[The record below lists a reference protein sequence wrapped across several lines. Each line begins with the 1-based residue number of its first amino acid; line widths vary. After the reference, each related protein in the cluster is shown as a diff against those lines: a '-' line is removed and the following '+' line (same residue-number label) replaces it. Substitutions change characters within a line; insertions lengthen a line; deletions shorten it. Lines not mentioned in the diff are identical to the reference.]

1 MGLNLLM
8 VAGSAIAAALR
19 FIGGILYRPD
29 EEGERTSIWSVRRR
43 DAQLFFTMT
52 FAFWAI
58 AASSLACVQY
68 QPDAPELLWQIAPP
82 LADGE
87 TPTVYTLVERFGKTV
102 VGLAA
107 AAMFLTPILITT
119 GRCLMAIAKFINEKL
134 LVPRVNKIVEP
145 HLNRKLA
152 EIDEAAAES
161 RAESL
166 AEAIAEAIA
175 EIRAETVAETR
186 AETAAEIRA
195 EAIAEIRAEAAAEIR
210 AEVNSLWRRWLE
222 RRNAALARGENFDEP
237 PPDLTGQPNS

>member
-8 VAGSAIAAALR
+8 VAGAAIAAALR

-29 EEGERTSIWSVRRR
+29 EGERTSIWSVRRR

-58 AASSLACVQY
+58 AAGALAYVQY

-82 LADGE
+82 LANGE

-102 VGLAA
+102 VGLVA
-107 AAMFLTPILITT
+107 AAMFLTPILTTT

-152 EIDEAAAES
+152 EIDEAAAKS
-161 RAESL
+161 R
-166 AEAIAEAIA
+166 AEAIAKI
-175 EIRAETVAETR
+175 R

-195 EAIAEIRAEAAAEIR
+195 EGRSQGHAEGR